1 MRCWRLSID
10 GSVSY
15 YNNLR
20 VALAIAN
27 TYHNIGS
34 KNITLKWGDYHA

>member
-1 MRCWRLSID
+1 MRCWKLSID
-10 GSVSY
+10 GSPTY

-27 TYHNIGS
+27 TFKSLGA
-34 KNITLKWGDYHA
+34 KKITLKWGDYHA